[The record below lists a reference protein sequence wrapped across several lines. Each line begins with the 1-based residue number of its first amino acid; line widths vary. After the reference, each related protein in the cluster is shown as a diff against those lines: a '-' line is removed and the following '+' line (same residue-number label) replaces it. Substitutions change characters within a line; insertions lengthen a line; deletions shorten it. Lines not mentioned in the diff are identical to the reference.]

1 MERVTDDLLE
11 NVNNQL
17 DLFKKERDNPV
28 ASAIPVR
35 TEVFAPSQQMRT
47 DNTMMKP
54 QLAWWNLID
63 NSYYAFIPNLE
74 IVSDRAYKA
83 EGRYPVQVETEKSIQ
98 DRFKNQQ
105 KYRSLE
111 FGGHKMQKDQKG
123 LPHPYQ
129 RELEDYDQEVAEKE
143 FPIQAA
149 PRKYLGLDNTPF
161 LFVET

>member
-1 MERVTDDLLE
+1 VERVTDDLLE

-28 ASAIPVR
+28 GSAIPIR

-54 QLAWWNLID
+54 QLAWWNQID
-63 NSYYAFIPNLE
+63 NSYYTFIPILE
-74 IVSDRAYKA
+74 IVSDRAHKA
-83 EGRYPVQVETEKSIQ
+83 EGRYPVQTETEKAIQ
-98 DRFKNQQ
+98 DRFKYPQ
-105 KYRSLE
+105 KYRSIE

-143 FPIQAA
+143 FPSQAA
-149 PRKYLGLDNTPF
+149 PRKYLGLDHTPF

>member
-17 DLFKKERDNPV
+17 DLFKKEKENP
-28 ASAIPVR
+28 AGSAILIR

-54 QLAWWNLID
+54 QLAWWNQID
-63 NSYYAFIPNLE
+63 NSYYTFIPILE
-74 IVSDRAYKA
+74 IVSDRAHKA
-83 EGRYPVQVETEKSIQ
+83 EGRYPVQTETEKAIQ
-98 DRFKNQQ
+98 DRFKYPQ
-105 KYRSLE
+105 KYRSIE

-143 FPIQAA
+143 FPSQAA
-149 PRKYLGLDNTPF
+149 PRKYLGLDHTPF